1 MNCCGQCNVDNG
13 TGVVFEHQLCLEL
26 YVGLDGKKA
35 LEKSYEFRSNAL
47 HVACLKGFYSFM
59 FILLNDENNRI
70 GLEETNMFG
79 VKPLFNAL
87 HRNDVKMINI
97 LLDYGAKPKFY
108 TDAVLQY
115 PTTVSLIRQYE
126 KRLFQVMCGRAMRCL
141 FEHPSS
147 IKT

>member
-26 YVGLDGKKA
+26 YLGLDEKKA
-35 LEKSYEFRSNAL
+35 LQKKYEFRGNAL

-59 FILLNDENNRI
+59 LLFLNDENNRI

-87 HRNDVKMINI
+87 HRNDVKMVNI
-97 LLDYGAKPKFY
+97 LLDCGAKPKFY
-108 TDAVLQY
+108 TAEVLQY
-115 PTTVSLIRQYE
+115 PKVVSLIHQYE
-126 KRLFQVMCGRAMRCL
+126 KLLFQVMFDRGMRYL
-141 FEHPSS
+141 SNV
-147 IKT
+147 